1 MSAPLPPTS
10 AAGLLRR
17 LARAHGG
24 ATTVEF
30 ALIGPAIILL
40 MLGVVQIGMAMQAY
54 NALRSVAADTAR
66 VAVVAY
72 QSDKTP
78 ECGPPHDNDDSW
90 IGRCAEEIAEEMP
103 YGLDPRFTAAV
114 KPAPARIPAVTGA
127 REMTLTLNYTVPTV
141 LPFVEMPPLAISF
154 SRPIFVL
161 D

>member
-1 MSAPLPPTS
+1 MSPSLPPTS
-10 AAGLLRR
+10 AARLLHR

-66 VAVVAY
+66 FAVVEY
-72 QSDKTP
+72 QRGETP
-78 ECGPPHDNDDSW
+78 DNAAIASQ
-90 IGRCAEEIAEEMP
+90 AEEIADAMP
-103 YGLDPRFTAAV
+103 YGLNPGFTAQV
-114 KPAPARIPAVTGA
+114 VTAGTQRVADA
-127 REMTLTLNYTVPTV
+127 REMTLTLSYTVPTV

>member
-10 AAGLLRR
+10 VARLLRR

-40 MLGVVQIGMAMQAY
+40 MLGVVQIGMAMQAH

-66 VAVVAY
+66 YAVVAY
-72 QSDKTP
+72 QSGETP
-78 ECGPPHDNDDSW
+78 EGGPPPDDPG
-90 IGRCAEEIAEEMP
+90 IEDYAEEIAKDMP
-103 YGLDPRFTAAV
+103 YGLDPGFTAEAKTDDGDQPV
-114 KPAPARIPAVTGA
+114 PGA
-127 REMTLTLNYTVPTV
+127 RKVTLKLKYTVPMV

-154 SRPIFVL
+154 TRPIFVL

>member
-1 MSAPLPPTS
+1 MSIPVRPIP

-17 LARAHGG
+17 LARARGG

-30 ALIGPAIILL
+30 ALIGPAVILL
-40 MLGVVQIGMAMQAY
+40 MVGVVQIGMWMQAH

-66 VAVVAY
+66 FAVVAY
-72 QSDKTP
+72 QSGKTP
-78 ECGPPHDNDDSW
+78 EGGPPPDDPG
-90 IGRCAEEIAEEMP
+90 IEDYAEKIAKDMP
-103 YGLDPRFTAAV
+103 YGLDPGFAATV
-114 KPAPARIPAVTGA
+114 EPAPARDQPVTGA
-127 REMTLTLNYTVPTV
+127 REVTLTLNYTVPTV